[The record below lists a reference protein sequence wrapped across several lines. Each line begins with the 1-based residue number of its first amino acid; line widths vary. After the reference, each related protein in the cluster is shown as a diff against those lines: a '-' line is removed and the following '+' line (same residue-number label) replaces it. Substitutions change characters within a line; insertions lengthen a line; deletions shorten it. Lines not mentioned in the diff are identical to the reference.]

1 MPSHRCLLAFIGY
14 SSTLFFW
21 VFGKNPAMMP
31 SNGRKALT
39 WKINSI
45 LVLSASHPKKAEPSP
60 PSPNIRPK
68 KMPAINPTLSGI
80 RSVAYTTME
89 ENAEAMIKPERKVQ
103 MMVHVKLT
111 KGMAMA
117 KGAAPRMENQ
127 MTYFLPNLS
136 PSMPPA
142 TVPMA
147 KAARNTKRHSCEVC
161 TETPNLSIRKKV
173 K

>member
-1 MPSHRCLLAFIGY
+1 
-14 SSTLFFW
+14 
-21 VFGKNPAMMP
+21 
-31 SNGRKALT
+31 
-39 WKINSI
+39 
-45 LVLSASHPKKAEPSP
+45 
-60 PSPNIRPK
+60 
-68 KMPAINPTLSGI
+68 
-80 RSVAYTTME
+80 ME

-103 MMVHVKLT
+103 MMVHVKFT

-136 PSMPPA
+136 PSIPPA

-161 TETPNLSIRKKV
+161 TDTPNLSIRKKV

>member
-1 MPSHRCLLAFIGY
+1 
-14 SSTLFFW
+14 
-21 VFGKNPAMMP
+21 
-31 SNGRKALT
+31 
-39 WKINSI
+39 
-45 LVLSASHPKKAEPSP
+45 
-60 PSPNIRPK
+60 
-68 KMPAINPTLSGI
+68 MPAISPTLSGI
-80 RSVAYTTME
+80 GSVAYTTME
-89 ENAEAMIKPERKVQ
+89 EKAEAMINPDRKVK

-136 PSMPPA
+136 PSIPPA

-161 TETPNLSIRKKV
+161 TETELIHQEEGEVARDACRIEILGEHEHDEDKQCPILHPFEIWVLRSGCFCGWFTT
-173 K
+173 